1 MLAFA
6 LQKEN
11 TENVQAAEAETSRL
25 TMMLEASERKCVE
38 LEAESIRARDGELRM
53 KQQAGLSFFLQIF
66 SNIFYVN
73 QI

>member
-53 KQQAGLSFFLQIF
+53 KQQAGLSFFF
-66 SNIFYVN
+66 ADFFKHFFM
-73 QI
+73 